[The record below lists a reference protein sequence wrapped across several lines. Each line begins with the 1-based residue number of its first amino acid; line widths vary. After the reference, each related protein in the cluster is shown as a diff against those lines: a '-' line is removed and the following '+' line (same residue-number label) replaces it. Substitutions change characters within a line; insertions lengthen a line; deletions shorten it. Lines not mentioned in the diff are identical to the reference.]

1 MVGFYNETD
10 EEFEKVKEFIK
21 KVEFGEIH
29 VFPYSRR
36 KGTVAY
42 DAKKDLKGDLKKARV
57 QDVLKIN
64 NELALKYQEKYLN
77 QVLEIVIEKNEK
89 GICFGHTSNYLKV
102 EFNDNNGKVGSLV
115 KVRLRELGYPIA
127 KGEVI
132 EV

>member
-1 MVGFYNETD
+1 MGNPCFPL
-10 EEFEKVKEFIK
+10 FKEK
-21 KVEFGEIH
+21 
-29 VFPYSRR
+29 R
-36 KGTVAY
+36 TVAY

-57 QDVLKIN
+57 QDVIKIN
-64 NELALKYQEKYLN
+64 NELAIKYQEKYLN